1 MCTTLAVILGKELF
15 LSRLEGC
22 LLVKQASKL
31 CFDICWRMAAVS
43 LLEGRIASVDSRKAA
58 LPITT
63 PPNQARGALQQACF
77 TALYNWHFER

>member
-1 MCTTLAVILGKELF
+1 
-15 LSRLEGC
+15 
-22 LLVKQASKL
+22 
-31 CFDICWRMAAVS
+31 MAAVS